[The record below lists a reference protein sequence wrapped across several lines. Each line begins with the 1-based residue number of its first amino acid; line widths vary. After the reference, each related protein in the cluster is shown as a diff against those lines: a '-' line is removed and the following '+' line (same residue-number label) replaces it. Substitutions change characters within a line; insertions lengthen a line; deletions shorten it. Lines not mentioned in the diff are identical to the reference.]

1 MVYVKDEGCVQLQQ
15 GLTDT
20 LLVAGA
26 SLLLSH
32 GIRSSVCMEA
42 YLKACSPSRMFRL
55 RVEGSRV
62 RGLAAMQTM
71 VEGIVK
77 NLLRR
82 GSWHG
87 IRLEEVDIDLGDAAS
102 LCGGSCLSAVEF
114 LAGAAVRV
122 ECPNAILIRDSDAKR
137 AGLRPWWL
145 AAAAII
151 NYDLRCSPHECS

>member
-15 GLTDT
+15 GLADA

-32 GIRSSVCMEA
+32 GIRGSVCMEA
-42 YLKACSPSRMFRL
+42 YLKACNPSRMFKL
-55 RVEGSRV
+55 KVKGGRV

-71 VEGIVK
+71 VEGVVK

-82 GSWHG
+82 GSWPG
-87 IRLEEVDIDLGDAAS
+87 IRLEEVGIDLGDAAS
-102 LCGGSCLSAVEF
+102 SCGDGCLPAVEF
-114 LAGAAVRV
+114 LAGGRV

-137 AGLRPWWL
+137 AGLKPWWL
-145 AAAAII
+145 AAAAAIH
-151 NYDLRCSPHECS
+151 YDWRCSPHECF